1 MCDQEV
7 LVGYL
12 YGELPPAERSAFD
25 GHLRTCADCR
35 GEVEALKG
43 TRTVLQEWTPPES
56 HLGFEMVR
64 RADPVVRPARA
75 RWWGLSPAWGLAA
88 AAMLVGA
95 VSAAIAQVEVTVGS
109 GGVTVRTG
117 WAAAAPDVQ
126 RAQAGSNHELER
138 VSARLADLEQQ
149 LAKAAAAVVPASTT
163 STAPAA
169 QISGRM
175 SDAELVRTFRH
186 MIEASE
192 ERQQGVLARQIL
204 QINRDLQGVQRTDFE
219 RLGRVTEQLQR
230 TAVETFQRQRALEDH
245 VMRVG
250 LQR

>member
-1 MCDQEV
+1 MCDQEI

-35 GEVEALKG
+35 GEIDALKG

-95 VSAAIAQVEVTVGS
+95 VSAAIAQVELTVGA

-117 WAAAAPDVQ
+117 WATAAPNVE
-126 RAQAGSNHELER
+126 RAPAGSNPEFER
-138 VSARLADLEQQ
+138 VSRPARGAR
-149 LAKAAAAVVPASTT
+149 AAGREVVGCGGAREHHLG
-163 STAPAA
+163 AA
-169 QISGRM
+169 QHARSQDGCRM
-175 SDAELVRTFRH
+175 PSSCAWC
-186 MIEASE
+186 
-192 ERQQGVLARQIL
+192 AR
-204 QINRDLQGVQRTDFE
+204 
-219 RLGRVTEQLQR
+219 
-230 TAVETFQRQRALEDH
+230 
-245 VMRVG
+245 
-250 LQR
+250 